1 MYFSTEWNSYS
12 HINIFLDFFIAS
24 QSIGFAF
31 SVKDT
36 VCVILLLIFAR
47 PSYFIMHIIFA
58 FFVADFVSRVDL
70 RGIKMHLGRRP
81 AMFQKR
87 YCPLSLSHIA
97 PPGFDCCNQSQRQR
111 N

>member
-1 MYFSTEWNSYS
+1 M
-12 HINIFLDFFIAS
+12 S

-70 RGIKMHLGRRP
+70 RGIKMHLGRQP
-81 AMFQKR
+81 AMFQKS
-87 YCPLSLSHIA
+87 YCPLSLFHIADVA
-97 PPGFDCCNQSQRQR
+97 PPGFDCCKQSQRQR